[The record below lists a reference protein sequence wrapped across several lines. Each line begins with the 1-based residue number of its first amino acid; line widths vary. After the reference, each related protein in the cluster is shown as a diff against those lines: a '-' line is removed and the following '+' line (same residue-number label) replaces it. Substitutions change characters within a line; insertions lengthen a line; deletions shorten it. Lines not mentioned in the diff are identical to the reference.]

1 LDLAYPLAPILG
13 YLAAGSLKFAINS
26 LSDRAAAFG
35 RIGLGGAVSTHTTI
49 VATTFWLIGLKEGFG
64 TPAFS
69 VALTLAIIVIIDAM
83 DLRQRIGRHVAH
95 FKRLHPDDAEIAAL
109 RERMGH
115 KPQEVA
121 AGLTLGLVLA
131 GVLSLV

>member
-1 LDLAYPLAPILG
+1 MDLAYPLAPLLG

-26 LSDRAAAFG
+26 VADRSAAFG

-69 VALTLAIIVIIDAM
+69 VALTLAVIVIIDAM
-83 DLRQRIGRHVAH
+83 DLRQRIGRHVGH
-95 FKRLHPDDAEIAAL
+95 FKRLHPEDAEIARL

-121 AGLTLGLVLA
+121 AGLALGLVLA
-131 GVLSLV
+131 AFLSLI